1 MIPVNK
7 MILVTLLNQ
16 KEDDQ
21 PLQGFILPDDVVT
34 KKKPHE
40 VVRVSA
46 VAQDSKFREGPICVN
61 DLIMVESHML
71 TEVVYNDQKY
81 FLISEN
87 GVLAKC

>member
-7 MILVTLLNQ
+7 MLLVTLLNQ
-16 KEDDQ
+16 KEENKTQ
-21 PLQGFILPDDVVT
+21 QGFILPDDVVT

-40 VVRVSA
+40 VVKVRKIA
-46 VAQDSKFREGPICVN
+46 EDSKFRGDLIHIG

-71 TEVVYNDQKY
+71 TEVVYNDEKH